1 MILDRVSYS
10 RLVDNLNDGL
20 YIVDGDRIIQYW
32 NKAAERISGHTAADL
47 IGKPCSDNVL
57 THVDGDGNSLCHGM
71 CPLLMTITDGEA
83 REGEVYLNHKDGHRV
98 PVSFRTSTLTN
109 ESGNV
114 IGGVELFTDISSLKS
129 NELRI
134 KELEAMA
141 LLDGLTKLAN
151 RNYIEKEILVR
162 FEEKKRLSI
171 PFGIL
176 FMDIDR
182 FKRIN
187 DTYGHDVGDLVLK
200 LVADTLLKNIRP
212 FDVIGRW
219 GGEEF
224 IGIIR
229 NISRRQL
236 EDLGN
241 RLRMLVHAACIKAE
255 NDKLNVSISIGAT
268 PVYDN
273 DSIDT
278 LMKRAD
284 ALLYESKRAGRNRL
298 TMDKPLAAEQRG

>member
-57 THVDGDGNSLCHGM
+57 THVDGDGNSLCIGM
-71 CPLLMTITDGEA
+71 CPLLMTMTDGEA
-83 REGEVYLNHKDGHRV
+83 REGEVFLTHKDGHRV

-129 NELRI
+129 IELRI

-162 FEEKKRLSI
+162 FEEKKRLGI

-187 DTYGHDVGDLVLK
+187 DTYGHDIGDLVLK

-241 RLRMLVHAACIKAE
+241 RLRMLVHAACLKTE

-268 PVYDN
+268 SVHDN

-298 TMDKPLAAEQRG
+298 TMDKHLSAEQRG

>member
-1 MILDRVSYS
+1 
-10 RLVDNLNDGL
+10 
-20 YIVDGDRIIQYW
+20 
-32 NKAAERISGHTAADL
+32 
-47 IGKPCSDNVL
+47 
-57 THVDGDGNSLCHGM
+57 M
-71 CPLLMTITDGEA
+71 CPLLMTMTDGEA
-83 REGEVYLNHKDGHRV
+83 REGEVFLAHKDGHRV

-129 NELRI
+129 IELRI

-162 FEEKKRLSI
+162 FEEKKRLGI

-187 DTYGHDVGDLVLK
+187 DTYGHDIGDLVLK

-241 RLRMLVHAACIKAE
+241 RLRMLVHAACLKTE

-268 PVYDN
+268 SVYDN

-298 TMDKPLAAEQRG
+298 TMDKHLSAEQRG

>member
-57 THVDGDGNSLCHGM
+57 THVDGDGNSLCIGM

-83 REGEVYLNHKDGHRV
+83 REGEVYLTHKDGHRV

-129 NELRI
+129 IELRI

-162 FEEKKRLSI
+162 FEEKKRLGI

-187 DTYGHDVGDLVLK
+187 DTYGHDIGDLVLK

-241 RLRMLVHAACIKAE
+241 RLRMLVHAACLKTE

-268 PVYDN
+268 SVHDN

-298 TMDKPLAAEQRG
+298 TMDKHLSAEQRG

>member
-1 MILDRVSYS
+1 M
-10 RLVDNLNDGL
+10 
-20 YIVDGDRIIQYW
+20 
-32 NKAAERISGHTAADL
+32 
-47 IGKPCSDNVL
+47 
-57 THVDGDGNSLCHGM
+57 DGDGDGLCHG
-71 CPLLMTITDGEA
+71 CVLCDDYLLTGKVA
-83 REGEVYLNHKDGHRV
+83 RGEVYLNHKDGHRV

-114 IGGVELFTDISSLKS
+114 IGGVELSTDISSLKS

-200 LVADTLLKNIRP
+200 LVADTLLKNIP
-212 FDVIGRW
+212 GRLMLLAD
-219 GGEEF
+219 GAGKNLLELY
-224 IGIIR
+224 GI
-229 NISRRQL
+229 L
-236 EDLGN
+236 AD
-241 RLRMLVHAACIKAE
+241 
-255 NDKLNVSISIGAT
+255 
-268 PVYDN
+268 
-273 DSIDT
+273 DS
-278 LMKRAD
+278 
-284 ALLYESKRAGRNRL
+284 
-298 TMDKPLAAEQRG
+298 

>member
-57 THVDGDGNSLCHGM
+57 THVDGDGNSLCIGM

-83 REGEVYLNHKDGHRV
+83 REGEVYLTHKDGHRV

-129 NELRI
+129 IELRI

-162 FEEKKRLSI
+162 FEEKKRLGI

-241 RLRMLVHAACIKAE
+241 RLRMLVHAACLKTE

-268 PVYDN
+268 SVHDN

-298 TMDKPLAAEQRG
+298 TMDKHLSAEQRG

>member
-20 YIVDGDRIIQYW
+20 YIVDRDRIIQYW
-32 NKAAERISGHTAADL
+32 NKAAERISGHTAVDL

-57 THVDGDGNSLCHGM
+57 THVDGDGNSLCIGM
-71 CPLLMTITDGEA
+71 CPLLMTIIDGEA
-83 REGEVYLNHKDGHRV
+83 RRGGGFFDHKDGHRV

-129 NELRI
+129 IELRI

-162 FEEKKRLSI
+162 FEEKKRLGI

-241 RLRMLVHAACIKAE
+241 RLRMLVHAACIETE

-268 PVYDN
+268 SVYDN

-298 TMDKPLAAEQRG
+298 TMDKHLAAEQRG